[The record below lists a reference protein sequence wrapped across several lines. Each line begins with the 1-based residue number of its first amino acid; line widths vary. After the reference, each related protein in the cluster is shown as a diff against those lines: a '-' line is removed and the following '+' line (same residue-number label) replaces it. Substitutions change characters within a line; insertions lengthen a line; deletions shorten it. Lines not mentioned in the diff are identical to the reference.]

1 MSYDMQKAKNEL
13 STNEVFGHFLE
24 FGLLDGLDNA
34 YDGSPKCFSM
44 MAMVRNHANTK
55 VKAKE

>member
-1 MSYDMQKAKNEL
+1 MSYDMQKAKNQL
-13 STNEVFGHFLE
+13 STNEGFGHFLG

-34 YDGSPKCFSM
+34 YDGSPKCLSM
-44 MAMVRNHANTK
+44 MAMVRGHANTK

>member
-1 MSYDMQKAKNEL
+1 MQKAKNEL

-34 YDGSPKCFSM
+34 YDGSPKCFST
-44 MAMVRNHANTK
+44 MAMVRGHANT
-55 VKAKE
+55 